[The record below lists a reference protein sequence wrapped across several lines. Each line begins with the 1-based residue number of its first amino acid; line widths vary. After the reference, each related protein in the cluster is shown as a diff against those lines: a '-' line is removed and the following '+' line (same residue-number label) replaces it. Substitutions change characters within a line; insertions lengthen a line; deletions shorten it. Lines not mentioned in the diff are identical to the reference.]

1 MLLIAIIGNY
11 TFIYGNFGFPEMG
24 ARGAGLSAVIGTWTT
39 FFLLIIYLKYKSA
52 FKTELFEK
60 FDLPNFKILKEI
72 LTGGLPVGLGNFIE
86 LSMFSG
92 AGIILGRF
100 GSEVIAA
107 NGIALTV

>member
-39 FFLLIIYLKYKSA
+39 FFLLIVYLKYKSA
-52 FKTELFEK
+52 FRTELFEK

-72 LTGGLPVGLGNFIE
+72 LTWWL
-86 LSMFSG
+86 
-92 AGIILGRF
+92 ACRF
-100 GSEVIAA
+100 RKFY
-107 NGIALTV
+107 